1 LDADSADV
9 LLTLGSVQQLVGNYD
24 EAIESYKRAIAL
36 NPNSAEA
43 AFGLGDVYSGRRQL
57 VAAEQAYRRAI
68 NLRPTWWSSHNQL
81 GLLLMNQ
88 RRYDDAANEFREVV
102 RLNPQ
107 NSWGYMNLGVVSV
120 DRGNL
125 QEASTIFEK
134 AASLGAPGAYS
145 NLGYCYYYLGDYD
158 EAAAYDRKA
167 IDLAPSVAVRWA
179 NLGDACL
186 WSTTCRQEA
195 PAAYAQ
201 AIELLRRDLQ
211 VNPNSARAHG
221 TLAVCLAKSGRMAEA
236 REHMKRALEID
247 PQNPTR
253 MYQAARVA
261 NASQNP
267 DEAITWLHRAIAA
280 GYQLFEL
287 DRDPEF
293 GALRS
298 TKAYRDRITT
308 TGSPT

>member
-1 LDADSADV
+1 
-9 LLTLGSVQQLVGNYD
+9 
-24 EAIESYKRAIAL
+24 
-36 NPNSAEA
+36 
-43 AFGLGDVYSGRRQL
+43 
-57 VAAEQAYRRAI
+57 
-68 NLRPTWWSSHNQL
+68 
-81 GLLLMNQ
+81 
-88 RRYDDAANEFREVV
+88 
-102 RLNPQ
+102 
-107 NSWGYMNLGVVSV
+107 
-120 DRGNL
+120 
-125 QEASTIFEK
+125 
-134 AASLGAPGAYS
+134 
-145 NLGYCYYYLGDYD
+145 
-158 EAAAYDRKA
+158 
-167 IDLAPSVAVRWA
+167 
-179 NLGDACL
+179 
-186 WSTTCRQEA
+186 
-195 PAAYAQ
+195 
-201 AIELLRRDLQ
+201 LQ

>member
-1 LDADSADV
+1 M
-9 LLTLGSVQQLVGNYD
+9 TLGSIQQLTGNYD

-43 AFGLGDVYSGRRQL
+43 AFGLGDAYSGKRQL
-57 VAAEQAYRRAI
+57 VAAEQAYRRAV

-81 GLLLMNQ
+81 GLLLVNR
-88 RRYDDAANEFREVV
+88 RRYDDAANEFREVI

-120 DRGNL
+120 NKGNL
-125 QEASTIFEK
+125 QEAATIFEK

-145 NLGYCYYYLGDYD
+145 NLGYCYYYLGDFD
-158 EAAAYDRKA
+158 KAAAYDRKA

-179 NLGDACL
+179 NLGDACT
-186 WSTTCRQEA
+186 WSTTCRQDA
-195 PAAYAQ
+195 VAAYTQ

-221 TLAVCLAKSGRMAEA
+221 TLAVCLAKRGQTAEA

-293 GALRS
+293 ATLRS
-298 TKAYRDRITT
+298 TKAYRDRIITN
-308 TGSPT
+308 GSPT